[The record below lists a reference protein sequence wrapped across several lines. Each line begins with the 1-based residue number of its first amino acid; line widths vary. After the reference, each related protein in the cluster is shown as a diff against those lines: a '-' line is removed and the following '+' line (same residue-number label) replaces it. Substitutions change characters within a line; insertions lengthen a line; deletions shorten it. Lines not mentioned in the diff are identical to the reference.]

1 MTSDPDSMTVETAAQ
16 LAPAAPDLE
25 AAWQGFHQALV
36 GANRILLSTHENP
49 DGDGLGS
56 ELALCEH
63 LKAQGKDC
71 RILNCTAAPAL
82 YHFLDPNGWLE
93 LYDKERD
100 QAWVA
105 GCDLAVVFDL
115 GDFRRLREVGQDLV
129 GHQVMLA
136 SIDHHP
142 QLGYESTGGKSPY
155 THLVLDYSAPSTG
168 TLLWQYFKT
177 YCSEPVTLPMALA
190 LYTALVTDT
199 GSFKYDNTDE
209 RAHQMAIDLLK
220 VGVKPY
226 FVHKRVYE
234 QRTHSQV
241 RLLGVLIDHIEYSED
256 QHIGWCVLTQDR
268 MIQAKATLEDVE
280 GFSEFIRTIKD
291 VEVSALLTEVEP
303 GMTKVSLRSK
313 GVLAINDV
321 ANKLGGGGHAFA
333 SGAQINQP
341 WQDVL
346 GMLLPLL
353 QAKVDAMHA
362 DDRDGSYGS

>member
-1 MTSDPDSMTVETAAQ
+1 MTVETAPRPVSAT
-16 LAPAAPDLE
+16 PDLE
-25 AAWQGFHQALV
+25 AAWQAFHHALL

-56 ELALCEH
+56 ELALCED

-100 QAWVA
+100 QDWLA

-115 GDFRRLREVGQDLV
+115 GDFRRLRAVGQDLAHHHV
-129 GHQVMLA
+129 VLA

-142 QLGYESTGGKSPY
+142 QLGYESTGGESPY
-155 THLVLDYSAPSTG
+155 TYLILDYSAPSTG
-168 TLLWQYFKT
+168 TLVWQYFNA
-177 YCSEPVTLPMALA
+177 YRPEPVTLPMALA

-209 RAHQMAIDLLK
+209 RAHRMAIDLLD

-226 FVHKRVYE
+226 FIHKRVYE

-256 QHIGWCVLTQDR
+256 QHIGWCVLTSDR
-268 MIQAKATLEDVE
+268 LKQAEATVEDVD

-303 GMTKVSLRSK
+303 GKTKVSLRSK
-313 GVLAINDV
+313 GTLAINDV
-321 ANKLGGGGHAFA
+321 AKKLGGGGHAFA

-346 GMLLPLL
+346 GTLLPLL
-353 QAKVDAMHA
+353 QAKVDAMRA
-362 DDRDGSYGS
+362 DGGDGSYGS